1 MSALIPARRWASRCA
16 RDIHGLVPSLIV
28 EATDPRE
35 GLVALSVVDGPA
47 TDVLSV
53 RLTAEQYSE
62 LIIDGI
68 RRLALISAHRA
79 AMEAEAAG
87 DTGS

>member
-1 MSALIPARRWASRCA
+1 VNAPIPARRWSSMQAP
-16 RDIHGLVPSLIV
+16 DIDGLVPSLIV
-28 EATDPRE
+28 EATDPGE
-35 GLVALSVVDGPA
+35 GMVALSVVDGPA

-79 AMEAEAAG
+79 AVEA
-87 DTGS
+87 S